1 MTFEQ
6 DDSPAIWHE
15 PMNPEQ
21 QADLNPTTTTPGLQ
35 EPVTPQQPPP
45 DGQNTGT
52 SNRQRLGKLARR
64 FSPVLVPLPF
74 AVLVFLF
81 TLPVAL
87 RGQAYLP
94 LLPMGVLLIALVVM
108 QGTLLYYA
116 DSNDIAGPNDML
128 WTLYVI
134 IGYVLFLLVGT
145 LAIFGIFATFVL
157 LFILLSAGSILA
169 SRAVHPVP
177 AGYVDIVLSFG
188 KYARTLNPGLNFVM
202 PWEKVHGR
210 LSTQV
215 ISWTCPEQT
224 VNISRG
230 QDVKLKATITYQ
242 LTPAYAHI
250 AALELKNWEQTLHD
264 SFVATLQSVI
274 SELTPA
280 DFLSWSQSKHARTS
294 VDINA
299 IDATSTRW
307 EQVNAALA
315 RRVQAQVARWGIQ
328 VHSVYIQDITLIPH
342 LATSASSTTG
352 MVERPV
358 DVGITRGAASPAAQ
372 PLQAQVMSSAVD
384 KRPEPAPVQQAPAT
398 GTVPGAENV
407 DMLKDWYE
415 AVRAGRVK
423 DPKTIRDI
431 AYHFAALANDPNID
445 FDAERAANNL
455 YERAK
460 MYEEKARTSEISN
473 IATKPSP
480 GEQPPA
486 KDNLWKGG

>member
-1 MTFEQ
+1 MTSEQ

-15 PMNPEQ
+15 PINPEQ
-21 QADLNPTTTTPGLQ
+21 QANLTSTTTPGQ
-35 EPVTPQQPPP
+35 QAPVTPPQPPP
-45 DGQNTGT
+45 DEENTKP
-52 SNRQRLGKLARR
+52 SNRQRLGGLARQ

-74 AVLVFLF
+74 AALVFLF

-116 DSNDIAGPNDML
+116 DSKDDASSKDTL

-145 LAIFGIFATFVL
+145 LAIFGFIATVVL
-157 LFILLSAGSILA
+157 LLILLFVGSILA
-169 SRAVHPVP
+169 RRAVHPVP
-177 AGYVDIVLSFG
+177 AGYVVIVLSFG

-202 PWEKVHGR
+202 PWEKVNGR

-230 QDVKLKATITYQ
+230 QDVRLRATINYQ

-250 AALELKNWEQTLHD
+250 AALELKNWEQTLHE

-274 SELTPA
+274 SEMTPA

-294 VDINA
+294 VDISA
-299 IDATSTRW
+299 TDAAATRW
-307 EQVNAALA
+307 EQVNATLA

-342 LATSASSTTG
+342 LAPSVGPTASTG
-352 MVERPV
+352 PV
-358 DVGITRGAASPAAQ
+358 DVGVTRGAASQVAQ
-372 PLQAQVMSSAVD
+372 PSQAQVTARAVD
-384 KRPEPAPVQQAPAT
+384 KRPEPAPVQQVPAA
-398 GTVPGAENV
+398 GTAPGAENV

-415 AVRAGRVK
+415 AVRTGRVK

-431 AYHFAALANDPNID
+431 AYHFAVLANDPNID
-445 FDAERAANNL
+445 FDAERAANTL

-460 MYEEKARTSEISN
+460 LYEEKARTSATSN
-473 IATKPSP
+473 VAKQPYP

-486 KDNLWKGG
+486 KDNLWTGG